1 MDPGSLHK
9 FCGLP
14 ERQRARSRATK
25 EACMAATRDTSCF
38 ERTSNS
44 SWSHQFLWRRH
55 SKTALWSHWIVAGN
69 APFYITEFR
78 GFGAIWSSNRQFP
91 STKRWDTRGALFRP
105 LSRTE
110 LTDWL
115 DFLEGPVR
123 FGGARRPRPTLPAM
137 PAMTR
142 E

>member
-1 MDPGSLHK
+1 MAYLRDRGRGAGRRRRPAWRRRGT
-9 FCGLP
+9 
-14 ERQRARSRATK
+14 RAASSAQVTPP
-25 EACMAATRDTSCF
+25 SG
-38 ERTSNS
+38 RTSS
-44 SWSHQFLWRRH
+44 CGDGTQRRH
-55 SKTALWSHWIVAGN
+55 CGRTGSSPETHRFISPNFAVS
-69 APFYITEFR
+69 ER
-78 GFGAIWSSNRQFP
+78 FGAQFDNQFP